1 MKLVFCAPFRRSAL
15 VALAMLA
22 FGGTPVPAQA
32 AATVHIDAM
41 AYEADRHSIVLAI
54 NGPVTIA
61 TRSLKAPARLVV
73 DVPAATLMTNNREMT
88 VGDGLVKRVR
98 LSQFK
103 ILPPTVRVVIETAG
117 TEEPL
122 IAVQQTETHLYITVA
137 PPRQDEPDESPS
149 PMATPTP
156 AARVAP
162 TPEALPSLPRPRLSP
177 PTLPSTLPTLVPIP
191 PRPSVA
197 PTVLP
202 SLPRPSLAPSPL
214 PVPSVRPPRRTDQGG
229 ETTHESLPGSP

>member
-1 MKLVFCAPFRRSAL
+1 MKFVSRAPFRCSAL
-15 VALAMLA
+15 IALAMLA
-22 FGGTPVPAQA
+22 LAGTPVPAHA
-32 AATVHIDAM
+32 AATVRVDSM

-54 NGPVTIA
+54 DGPVTIA

-103 ILPPTVRVVIETAG
+103 IIPPTVRVVIETAG

-137 PPRQDEPDESPS
+137 PPRKDEPDETPAPAVLPS
-149 PMATPTP
+149 MAPATP
-156 AARVAP
+156 AP
-162 TPEALPSLPRPRLSP
+162 TPMALPSLPVPRLSP
-177 PTLPSTLPTLVPIP
+177 PAMPSTM
-191 PRPSVA
+191 
-197 PTVLP
+197 PTVVP
-202 SLPRPSLAPSPL
+202 TPPRPSLAPTPA
-214 PVPSVRPPRRTDQGG
+214 PMPSVRPSRRPDQGG
-229 ETTHESLPGSP
+229 ETTHESLPGSL